1 MADEDLDW
9 TPADEARDRID
20 RLDEAKADAKQLKK
34 DLNLAKSAAKTLLKT
49 TKPNTARSYDSDESS
64 YDTVYSKYTHF
75 DYKKED
81 EFNRENYKKYKK
93 MDKADPQGA
102 IFRKLLAKA
111 GISRAHVENMPREGK
126 LAKFKMGKLS
136 TRLYNQIDSERTY
149 DQYYHW
155 LPPKNET
162 EKIAEEVKELLSP
175 SRLNMLSPKEQ
186 ALTLIRKTPT
196 KPVDVTLPKRRLK
209 FAEEEHPPPG
219 LAPAQK
225 KHLDS
230 RGNHVFY
237 NYSGDY
243 KKGKMHGIGT
253 YCFADGTVHTGRWVN
268 NKRNGKGISKYKHGH
283 VYDGMWKDNKY
294 HGRGTITMGSG
305 MKYSGDWVEGKRC
318 GDGVIRYPG
327 GQVYDGKWANNKKNG
342 WGTMTNSNGFKF
354 VGTFKDDL
362 VEGPGAF
369 YQPDGKRTTKSWWE
383 RTTFSNLINVVKN
396 EKRHKE
402 KQQMEEFREKN
413 KELDAELLEAYVQD
427 VREYNEQLAREKYEM
442 ELLEQRR
449 QREER
454 REKMRQAKLD
464 ASAAMQKEREEE
476 EGQ

>member
-1 MADEDLDW
+1 
-9 TPADEARDRID
+9 
-20 RLDEAKADAKQLKK
+20 
-34 DLNLAKSAAKTLLKT
+34 
-49 TKPNTARSYDSDESS
+49 
-64 YDTVYSKYTHF
+64 
-75 DYKKED
+75 
-81 EFNRENYKKYKK
+81 
-93 MDKADPQGA
+93 
-102 IFRKLLAKA
+102 
-111 GISRAHVENMPREGK
+111 
-126 LAKFKMGKLS
+126 
-136 TRLYNQIDSERTY
+136 
-149 DQYYHW
+149 
-155 LPPKNET
+155 
-162 EKIAEEVKELLSP
+162 
-175 SRLNMLSPKEQ
+175 MLSPKEQ

-209 FAEEEHPPPG
+209 FAEEENPPPG

-283 VYDGMWKDNKY
+283 VYDGMLKDNKY

-327 GQVYDGKWANNKKNG
+327 GQVYDGKWATNKKNG

-369 YQPDGKRTTKSWWE
+369 TNQMAKGQQSRGGK
-383 RTTFSNLINVVKN
+383 
-396 EKRHKE
+396 
-402 KQQMEEFREKN
+402 
-413 KELDAELLEAYVQD
+413 
-427 VREYNEQLAREKYEM
+427 EQHLVT
-442 ELLEQRR
+442 
-449 QREER
+449 
-454 REKMRQAKLD
+454 
-464 ASAAMQKEREEE
+464 
-476 EGQ
+476 